1 MSMEEM
7 DKETRK
13 ILDIL
18 STNEFSLA
26 ENIAIIAKV
35 LAILLAIE
43 EKRIKNEKER
53 EIMQK
58 ARQKIASFILNGE

>member
-43 EKRIKNEKER
+43 ESRIRNEEEK